1 MKGENVAEIE
11 VQEKEQQVKN
21 EIQDFLMLGGNNA
34 EVLKSVVDSL
44 QKSKRENLRVFELS
58 REEMS
63 DIVQKRQ
70 NEQLQEGATDY
81 LENERNIKQARF
93 IAEQFYTH
101 FQDILEDGSF
111 VEVSFAK
118 KETQFSWNKFREVLA
133 TLDIFGHIQ
142 WYDDKKQAFR
152 IILDDKEIIHA
163 KKTEAQKLLDFCK
176 GRLLEIQSIVTTK
189 REKDK
194 IGTIIKKMNLE
205 FE

>member
-1 MKGENVAEIE
+1 MKGENVAEVE
-11 VQEKEQQVKN
+11 VQEEQEVKS
-21 EIQDFLMLGGNNA
+21 EIKDFLMLGGNNVDA
-34 EVLKSVVDSL
+34 LKGVVEFI
-44 QKSKRENLRVFELS
+44 QKECSEDFKVFELS

-63 DIVQKRQ
+63 EIIQKRQ
-70 NEQLQEGATDY
+70 DQQLQEGAADY
-81 LENERNIKQARF
+81 LDNEKNIKQARF

-101 FQDILEDGSF
+101 FQDILENGHF
-111 VEVSFAK
+111 VETSFAK

-142 WYDDKKQAFR
+142 WENDKKQAFR

-163 KKTEAQKLLDFCK
+163 KKIEAQKLLDLCK
-176 GRLLEIQSIVTTK
+176 GRLLEIQNIVTTK

-194 IGTIIKKMNLE
+194 IGTMIKKMNLE

>member
-1 MKGENVAEIE
+1 MKEENVAEVE
-11 VQEKEQQVKN
+11 VQEEQEVKS
-21 EIQDFLMLGGNNA
+21 EIKDFLMLGGNNVD
-34 EVLKSVVDSL
+34 VLKGVVEFI
-44 QKSKRENLRVFELS
+44 QKECSEDLRVFELS

-63 DIVQKRQ
+63 EIVQKRQ
-70 NEQLQEGATDY
+70 DQQLQEGATDY
-81 LENERNIKQARF
+81 LDNEKNIRQARF

-142 WYDDKKQAFR
+142 WENDKKRAFR

-163 KKTEAQKLLDFCK
+163 KKMEAQKLLDLCK

-189 REKDK
+189 REKGK
-194 IGTIIKKMNLE
+194 IGTMIKKMNLE